1 MMINEFWQ
9 TDINCGINSIDESIL
24 MVDIQSHVI
33 TPDMKL
39 LKEHY
44 VNSNG

>member
-1 MMINEFWQ
+1 MINELCQ
-9 TDINCGINSIDESIL
+9 TDINCRINSIDENIL